1 MPANGKTGIIYPEDI
16 SIILLFSLEVL
27 LLVVFM
33 GEIEK
38 ILWNFPL
45 FKTCGEKE
53 RFFKVLG
60 LLVSHQI
67 TLEKAAEL
75 LELDVEKL
83 IFILDLLEIDY
94 SFLDEEETRLEKEA
108 VEKLLDQFK
117 NGNSA

>member
-1 MPANGKTGIIYPEDI
+1 MPGREKTGIIYPEGI
-16 SIILLFSLEVL
+16 SIILLFSWEVL
-27 LLVVFM
+27 LLVVSM

-45 FKTCGEKE
+45 FKTYGEKE

-83 IFILDLLEIDY
+83 VFILDLLEIDY
-94 SFLDEEETRLEKEA
+94 SFLDDEETRLEKEA
-108 VEKLLDQFK
+108 VEKLLEELK
-117 NGNSA
+117 K

>member
-1 MPANGKTGIIYPEDI
+1 MPANGKTGIIYPEGI
-16 SIILLFSLEVL
+16 SIILLFSWEVL
-27 LLVVFM
+27 LLVVSM

-45 FKTCGEKE
+45 FRRMEKE
-53 RFFKVLG
+53 RFFKALG

-83 IFILDLLEIDY
+83 IFILDLLEIEY
-94 SFLDEEETRLEKEA
+94 SFLDKEETRLEKEA
-108 VEKLLDQFK
+108 VEKLLEEFK
-117 NGNSA
+117 K